1 MFGISGV
8 VIVFMASDKQ
18 SFDKLKIF
26 PQNHVIVMLNILAFV
41 IWSVRIYMLSPYLI
55 QDTILCAMEIRVS
68 HSLRRKQT
76 KYIYRKK
83 ANMKQVTPKYQ
94 MGGEE
99 LGEEMPRL
107 QHPAFGSWIPLL
119 PLISCVIQSK
129 LFNLFMPLYPNL

>member
-18 SFDKLKIF
+18 SFDKLKFF
-26 PQNHVIVMLNILAFV
+26 PQNHIIVMLNILAFV

-76 KYIYRKK
+76 KYIYRKS
-83 ANMKQVTPKYQ
+83 QYETS
-94 MGGEE
+94 
-99 LGEEMPRL
+99 
-107 QHPAFGSWIPLL
+107 HT
-119 PLISCVIQSK
+119 
-129 LFNLFMPLYPNL
+129 